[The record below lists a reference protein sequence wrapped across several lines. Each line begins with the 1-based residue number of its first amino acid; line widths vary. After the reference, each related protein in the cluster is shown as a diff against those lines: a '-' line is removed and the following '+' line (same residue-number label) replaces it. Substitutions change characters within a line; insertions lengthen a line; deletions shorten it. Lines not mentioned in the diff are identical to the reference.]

1 MKTMLLYFSLAVIVF
16 IIYKIGTLL
25 YYRYYLNTKLKN
37 GNLQTFKKILG
48 GNCQYKTI
56 HADAVK
62 YKWIKGWFVVRA
74 VFDERG
80 NLLEND
86 KPQYDVTKL
95 ITAFYFTKC
104 TEAT

>member
-1 MKTMLLYFSLAVIVF
+1 MKTLLLYFSIAFAAFFV
-16 IIYKIGTLL
+16 YKIITLI
-25 YYRYYLNTKLKN
+25 YYRYYLQSKLRN
-37 GNLQTFKKILG
+37 ANLQTFKQVLG
-48 GNCQYKTI
+48 GDCQYKTI
-56 HADAVK
+56 HADAIK

-86 KPQYDVTKL
+86 KPHYDFTKL

-104 TEAT
+104 AEAT